1 MKKYI
6 FSFLLV
12 ITGIFSIAQTPSV
25 IPSPE
30 EWFGFKPGADRSL
43 FDYDQ
48 MIAYLR
54 KVDEGSTR
62 MSMQEIGE
70 SPQGKKMYL
79 VFISSPENIS
89 NLEEYRE
96 VNRKLALDWQMSDV
110 ERDKLVE
117 KGKVFMLFT
126 LSMHSEEVGPSQAFP
141 IVLYDLVTTQDPAR
155 RQWLDQVV
163 LMVVPNHNPDGMQMV
178 VDHYKKYKGSVY
190 EGSSLPGV
198 YHKYVGHDNNRD
210 FVALTQKDTRAV
222 ASIYNT
228 IWYPQV
234 MMEKHQMGTTGVR
247 YFVPPAHDPIAENVD
262 EGIWNWTWVFGSNL
276 SRDMTANGCSGVA
289 QHYLFDDYW
298 PGSTETA
305 IWKNL
310 IGMLTECASA
320 NIATPVYVEKNELRV
335 GGKGLGEY
343 KKSIN
348 MPLPWP
354 GGWWKLGDIVKYE
367 LESTWSMMA
376 TASASRKEILRFR
389 NDLCRKEVNKGKTLA
404 PAYYVLP
411 SNQHDPGE
419 LVACVN
425 LLLEHGVE
433 CYKLKGNLQWQNTLF
448 ADGSVIVP
456 LAQPYRAFIREVMEK
471 QVFPAR
477 HYTPGGE
484 IIRPYDITSWS
495 IPLHKGLQVTT
506 IESVYLPLETA
517 MESIHSPFT
526 LWKSNDSWNNS
537 LDCILLSD
545 LNESYKGA
553 FKALAMGIP
562 VLRTTEDQVIDGKR
576 IPAGSFCIHPASK
589 EQWYSLSNELSVDIS
604 WLPSGKLSGTI
615 INAMP
620 RIGILESWF
629 HEMDAGW
636 TRYIL
641 DEYHIP
647 YTLVRPSELAT
658 TGYQLKFD
666 VLVIPDQEKTVLMEG
681 KYKSGEQYY
690 IADYPPEYMKGMGKD
705 GFQKVLKFLNDGGV
719 ILSWGS
725 SVGLFTGNLELKTT
739 AESKEEFS
747 LPFSDVSGELKKA
760 GLDCPGSLLR
770 VELKQDF
777 PLTWGMQ
784 AEAGVFGRGEPVFR
798 TSVPGFDMDRRV
810 IATFPEE
817 NILMSGYCEKPEK
830 LAGFPSMVWIRKG
843 KGELV
848 IYGFNPVFRASTPG
862 VYKLFLNG
870 LLLKNATTMGII
882 ILSK

>member
-1 MKKYI
+1 MKKYMFACLFCI
-6 FSFLLV
+6 
-12 ITGIFSIAQTPSV
+12 IGIVAMAQGTSE

-30 EWFGFKPGADRSL
+30 TWFGFKPGTDKLL

-48 MIAYLR
+48 MVAYLK
-54 KVDEGSTR
+54 KVDEGSPR

-79 VFISSPENIS
+79 VFVSSPENIS
-89 NLEEYRE
+89 RLEEYKE
-96 VNRKLALDWQMSDV
+96 VNRKLALDWEMSDE
-110 ERDKLVE
+110 ERDKLVD

-141 IVLYDLVTTQDPAR
+141 LVLYDLVTTEDPTR
-155 RQWLDQVV
+155 KEWLDQVV

-178 VDHYKKYKGSVY
+178 VDHYKKYKGTIY

-210 FVALTQKDTRAV
+210 FVALTQKDTRAI
-222 ASIYNT
+222 AAIYDT

-247 YFVPPAHDPIAENVD
+247 YYVPPVHDPIAENVD

-320 NIATPVYVEKNELRV
+320 NIATPVFVEKNELRV

-354 GGWWKLGDIVKYE
+354 GGWWRLGDIVKYE
-367 LESTWSMMA
+367 LESTWSMLA
-376 TASASRKEILRFR
+376 TASANRKEILRFR

-404 PAYYVLP
+404 PAYYVLTP
-411 SNQHDPGE
+411 DQHDQGE

-425 LLLEHGVE
+425 LLLEHGVA
-433 CYKLKGNLQWQNTLF
+433 CFQLKGNLQWQNSLLP
-448 ADGSVIVP
+448 DGSVIVP
-456 LAQPYRAFIREVMEK
+456 LAQPYRSFVKEVMEK
-471 QVFPAR
+471 QIFPAR

-484 IIRPYDITSWS
+484 LIRPYDITSWS
-495 IPLHKGLQVTT
+495 IPLHKGLRLTT
-506 IESVYLPLETA
+506 IESVYPALEA
-517 MESIHSPFT
+517 ALESIQAPFT
-526 LWKSNDSWNNS
+526 LRKSKESWNIS
-537 LDCILLSD
+537 SDFILSSD
-545 LNESYKGA
+545 LNESFKLA
-553 FKALAMGIP
+553 FQAISMGIP
-562 VLRTTEDQVIDGKR
+562 VMRTAEEQVVEGKR
-576 IPAGSFCIHPASK
+576 VPAGSFIVHPASQ
-589 EQWYSLSNELSVDIS
+589 EQWNILSNELTVNIFSI
-604 WLPSGKLSGTI
+604 PSGKLLGTRI
-615 INAMP
+615 TAMP

-629 HEMDAGW
+629 SEMDAGW
-636 TRYIL
+636 TRFIF

-647 YTLVRPSELAT
+647 YTVVRPSELAAP
-658 TGYQLKFD
+658 GYQFRFD
-666 VLVIPDQEKTVLMEG
+666 VLVIPDEEKTVLIEG
-681 KYKSGEQYY
+681 KYKSGDQYY

-705 GFQKVLKFLNDGGV
+705 GFQKILKFLNDGGV

-725 SVGLFTGNLELKTT
+725 SVDLFSGNLELKAT
-739 AESKEEFS
+739 ASEKEEFT
-747 LPFSDVSGELKKA
+747 LPFSDVSGDLRKA

-770 VELKQDF
+770 VELKQDH
-777 PLTWGMQ
+777 PLTWGLP
-784 AEAGVFGRGEPVFR
+784 AEAGVFARGEPVFR

-817 NILMSGYCEKPEK
+817 NILLSGYCEKSEK
-830 LAGFPSMVWIRKG
+830 LAGLPSMIWIRKG

-848 IYGFNPVFRASTPG
+848 LYGFNPGFRATTSG
-862 VYKLFLNG
+862 VYKLMLNG
-870 LLLKNATTMGII
+870 LLLSNNRVNSK
-882 ILSK
+882 LSPGR

>member
-1 MKKYI
+1 MKKFI
-6 FSFLLV
+6 FTFLLGLSCFLV
-12 ITGIFSIAQTPSV
+12 KAQDSSG

-30 EWFGFKPGADRSL
+30 AWFGFQPGTDKAL

-54 KVDEGSTR
+54 KVDEASPR

-70 SPQGKKMYL
+70 SPMGRKMFL

-89 NLEEYRE
+89 GLAEYKE
-96 VNRKLALDWQMSDV
+96 VNRKLALDWSMKDD

-117 KGKVFMLFT
+117 QGKVFMLLT
-126 LSMHSEEVGPSQAFP
+126 LSMHSEEVGPTQAFP
-141 IVLYDLVTTQDPAR
+141 LILYDLVTTQDPIR

-178 VDHYKKYKGSVY
+178 VDHYRKYKGSIY

-210 FVALTQKDTRAV
+210 FVALTQKDTRAI
-222 ASIYNT
+222 AAIYNT
-228 IWYPQV
+228 QWYPQV
-234 MMEKHQMGTTGVR
+234 MMEKHQMGATGVR
-247 YFVPPAHDPIAENVD
+247 YFVPPAHDPIADNVD

-276 SRDMTANGCSGVA
+276 ARDMTANGCSGVA

-305 IWKNL
+305 IWKNM

-354 GGWWKLGDIVKYE
+354 GGWWRLGDIVKYE
-367 LESTWSMMA
+367 QESTWSLLA
-376 TASASRKEILRFR
+376 TASANRKEILRFR
-389 NDLCRKEVNKGKTLA
+389 NDLCRKEVNKGKTQA

-411 SNQHDPGE
+411 SNQHDPGA

-425 LLLEHGVE
+425 LLLEHGIA
-433 CYKLKGNLQWQNTLF
+433 CYRLEGALQCQNSILP
-448 ADGSVIVP
+448 DGSIIVP
-456 LAQPYRAFIREVMEK
+456 LAQAYRSFIKEVMEK

-484 IIRPYDITSWS
+484 LIRPYDITSWS
-495 IPLHKGLQVTT
+495 IPLHNGLKVNS
-506 IESVYLPLETA
+506 IESFYPALDLAMKPITA
-517 MESIHSPFT
+517 PFT
-526 LWKSNDSWNNS
+526 LRKPTDSWSNS
-537 LDCILLSD
+537 SDCILSANN
-545 LNESYKGA
+545 NESYKAA
-553 FKALAMGIP
+553 FKALSLGITVMR
-562 VLRTTEDQVIDGKR
+562 VLNNIVVDSLQ
-576 IPAGSFCIHPASK
+576 IPAGSFVLQPISQDQWNNISK
-589 EQWYSLSNELSVDIS
+589 ELTVDVS
-604 WLPSGKLSGTI
+604 WIPTGKLAGSKI
-615 INAMP
+615 LSMP

-636 TRYIL
+636 TRFIF

-647 YTLVRPSELAT
+647 YTLVRPSELAMP
-658 TGYQLKFD
+658 GYQMKFD

-681 KYKSGEQYY
+681 KYKSGDQYY

-705 GFQKVLKFLNDGGV
+705 GFQKVLKFLNDGGTV
-719 ILSWGS
+719 LSWGS
-725 SVGLFTGNLELKTT
+725 SVGLFTGNLELKTSAT
-739 AESKEEFS
+739 DKEEFS
-747 LPFSDVSGELKKA
+747 LPFTDISGDLRKA

-770 VELKQDF
+770 VELKKDH
-777 PLTWGMQ
+777 PLTWGMSTD
-784 AEAGVFGRGEPVFR
+784 AGVFARGEPVFR

-810 IATFPEE
+810 IATFPED
-817 NILMSGYCEKPEK
+817 NILLSGYCEKSEK
-830 LAGFPSMVWIRKG
+830 LAGLPSMLWIRKG

-848 IYGFNPVFRASTPG
+848 LYGFNPGFRASTSG
-862 VYKLFLNG
+862 VYKLMLNG
-870 LLLKNATTMGII
+870 LLLGKNTPQLGNF
-882 ILSK
+882 